1 MNGYRKYG
9 NRKVTLDDG
18 TKFDS
23 RREYQRWLELQLLE
37 RAGRISNLRRQVK
50 FVLIPAQYREHE
62 RFGAKGKPVRPLK
75 KLLEHECSY
84 VADFVYYD
92 DDLSETVVEDAK
104 GVRTDAYVIKRKLML
119 ERYGIQVREV

>member
-37 RAGRISNLRRQVK
+37 RAGRISSLRRQEK

-62 RFGAKGKPVRPLK
+62 RFGANGQPLK
-75 KLLEHECSY
+75 PLRKLVEHECSY
-84 VADFVYYD
+84 VADFVYHD
-92 DDLSETVVEDAK
+92 NDLNETVVEDAK
-104 GVRTDAYVIKRKLML
+104 GVRTDVYVIKRKLML
-119 ERYGIQVREV
+119 ERYGIQIREV

>member
-62 RFGAKGKPVRPLK
+62 RFGASGQPIKPLR

-84 VADFVYYD
+84 VADFVYRD
-92 DDLSETVVEDAK
+92 DELNETVVEDAK

-119 ERYGIQVREV
+119 ERYGIQIREV